1 MLKSSCILQET
12 YTNAAWSCDEPHK
25 CRAVLAVLLPFI
37 FQLLGAFQGRV
48 LIQKTYRLKKKKQQ
62 HRGYSFKRC
71 IRSFGFPGLYK
82 GGCESL
88 SCMFVHLY
96 TNTPVQAQIRQIQRA
111 GNKQSQHICIHPPA
125 RDSAVSVHTTHTTTP
140 LPQSPYSASQ
150 PCMRVDR
157 RWVFCTLQHSE
168 RADSAVG
175 KILSSEHIT
184 NL

>member
-1 MLKSSCILQET
+1 MQHGAVMNHTSAEQCLLCCSHSSSSC
-12 YTNAAWSCDEPHK
+12 W
-25 CRAVLAVLLPFI
+25 VPFKVE
-37 FQLLGAFQGRV
+37 FWY
-48 LIQKTYRLKKKKQQ
+48 KRLTDKKKKQQ

-111 GNKQSQHICIHPPA
+111 GNKRSQHICIHPPA